1 MLFRKPKHNYS
12 LDEVHR
18 YTLDLERITFLRDKS
33 LSKEEAAKYDGEVK
47 IMQIILDRLL
57 ERLDGET

>member
-1 MLFRKPKHNYS
+1 MLFRKPKRNYS

-57 ERLDGET
+57 ERLDEET